1 MTTHYL
7 TLTTN
12 DDHDH
17 LRCACACG
25 YDSGL
30 RHVGPQDRWDAVRD
44 GLIEH
49 ARAMSIL
56 NIAPAT
62 RDGSHILLSL
72 TGPSGS
78 GKTFTAIKVGRGLAG
93 PKGRIGF
100 LDTET
105 GRGRLYAGIT
115 EYSYAELT
123 PPFTPA
129 RFIQA
134 IDEFEDFGVDVLI
147 IDSASHEWEGV
158 GGCLE
163 MAEASGKK
171 GLLKWMLPKSQHKRL
186 VGRLLASRMHIITCL
201 RAREKFTEATDSE
214 GRKNIVNS
222 GWHEIQER
230 NFIYEQTVSVLLLGG
245 GRKIV
250 TKCPEDLVGTFGA
263 VGIETTGYLTEATGE
278 AVAAW
283 VKGGEPVDMAWEA
296 VRREAREAAEK
307 GTEAYRVFFASLLK
321 SHAKRLAATDHENCK
336 SIAAE
341 ADEAA
346 RLAAEAPDDTDE
358 DEAAD

>member
-1 MTTHYL
+1 MT
-7 TLTTN
+7 
-12 DDHDH
+12 
-17 LRCACACG
+17 
-25 YDSGL
+25 
-30 RHVGPQDRWDAVRD
+30 
-44 GLIEH
+44 
-49 ARAMSIL
+49 IL

-62 RDGSHILLSL
+62 REGSHVLISL

-78 GKTFTAIKVGRGLAG
+78 GKTYTALKLARGLVG
-93 PKGRIGF
+93 PSGKIGF
-100 LDTET
+100 LDSET
-105 GRGRLYAGIT
+105 GRGRLYASVT
-115 EYSYAELT
+115 DYLYAELT

-129 RFIQA
+129 RYIQA
-134 IDEFEDFGVDVLI
+134 ITEFEDFGVDCLI
-147 IDSASHEWEGV
+147 VDSASHEWEGV

-171 GLLKWMLPKSQHKRL
+171 GLLKWMLPKAQHKRL
-186 VGRLLASRMHIITCL
+186 VGRLLASRMHVITCL

-245 GRKIV
+245 GKKVV

-263 VGIETTGYLTEATGE
+263 VGIETNGYLTEATGE
-278 AVAAW
+278 AVASW
-283 VKGGEPVDMAWEA
+283 VKGGTPVDAGWEG
-296 VRREAREAAEK
+296 VRQKARDFATL
-307 GTEAYRVFFASLLK
+307 GTDAYRVFFAALTK
-321 SHAKRLAATDHENCK
+321 PEQKRLLPDHENLK

-346 RLAAEAPDDTDE
+346 RLAAEDEYDDDIP
-358 DEAAD
+358 ADAHAGT

>member
-1 MTTHYL
+1 MT
-7 TLTTN
+7 
-12 DDHDH
+12 
-17 LRCACACG
+17 
-25 YDSGL
+25 
-30 RHVGPQDRWDAVRD
+30 
-44 GLIEH
+44 
-49 ARAMSIL
+49 IL

-62 RDGSHILLSL
+62 REGSHVLISL

-78 GKTFTAIKVGRGLAG
+78 GKTYTALKIARGLVG
-93 PKGRIGF
+93 EVGRIGF
-100 LDTET
+100 LDSET
-105 GRGRLYAGIT
+105 GRGRLYAGVT
-115 EYSYAELT
+115 DYLYAELT
-123 PPFTPA
+123 PPFSPT
-129 RFIQA
+129 RYIQA
-134 IDEFEDFGVDVLI
+134 INEFEDHGIDCLI

-171 GLLKWMLPKSQHKRL
+171 GLLKWMQPKALHKRL
-186 VGRLLASRMHIITCL
+186 VNRLLMSRMHVITCL
-201 RAREKFTEATDSE
+201 RAREKFSEATDSE

-250 TKCPEDLVGTFGA
+250 TKCPEDLTRTFGT
-263 VGIETTGYLTEATGE
+263 VGAETSGYLTEATGE

-283 VKGGEPVDMAWEA
+283 VKGGKPVDVAWEQ
-296 VRREAREAAEK
+296 VRQKAREHAEL
-307 GTEAYRVFFASLLK
+307 GVEAYKAFFTTLTK
-321 SHAKRLAATDHENCK
+321 PQQKRMAATDHENNK

-341 ADEAA
+341 ADEAQ
-346 RLAAEAPDDTDE
+346 RLAAEADDDE